1 MYRKIWCMKWIMEH
15 IVIIK
20 RGKFVNKKNLSF
32 FCFFLYGQLNHN
44 PNPFENIK
52 HYYLQ
57 KKNIRH
63 YWKTSFYMHVLAYTP
78 KNCKC
83 TNDFMIT
90 CVFTFSATQLQN
102 TQIKKI
108 SDNLKHSI
116 QKHIDGLYH
125 RRKIFLRPE
134 CYSYRLLTM

>member
-1 MYRKIWCMKWIMEH
+1 MLSPGIPWMSAQVACHLQVCHEKDTIYYSSNFVMYRKIWCMKWIMEH

-20 RGKFVNKKNLSF
+20 IGKFVNKKNLSF
-32 FCFFLYGQLNHN
+32 FFSFYTDSWIIIVTPLRT
-44 PNPFENIK
+44 IDI
-52 HYYLQ
+52 YLQ

-90 CVFTFSATQLQN
+90 CVFHFFCNTVATYTN
-102 TQIKKI
+102 
-108 SDNLKHSI
+108 
-116 QKHIDGLYH
+116 
-125 RRKIFLRPE
+125 
-134 CYSYRLLTM
+134 